1 MIGSVEKLIQLA
13 HENNST
19 IGQAMIKY
27 EASLKQ
33 ISEAEVLEQM
43 KHNWH
48 VMKESIATGIHEPK
62 RSKGGLIGGEAKT
75 LYDYCAAGHAM
86 LSGQNVMEAVSYA
99 MAVAEVNATMGHIV
113 ACPTAGSC
121 GIVPGVLKKIQEID
135 NLSDEQIA
143 VALMTCAGVGMVIA
157 HRASVSGAVGG
168 CQAECGAASAMAAAA
183 AVELRGGTPEQ
194 AGEACAMV
202 IKNVMGLVC
211 DPVAGLVEVPCAK
224 RNALGASL
232 AMVMADMA
240 LADVKSVIPVDE
252 VITAMGAVGRSLP
265 ESLRETARGGLAVT
279 PTGLALNKKIFGEQP
294 E

>member
-1 MIGSVEKLIQLA
+1 MIGSVEKLIELA
-13 HENNST
+13 RTNNSS

-27 EASLKQ
+27 EANLKQ
-33 ISEAEVLEQM
+33 ISEEEVLEKM
-43 KHNWH
+43 KYNWT
-48 VMKESIATGIHEPK
+48 VMKESIQTGIEEPK
-62 RSKGGLIGGEAKT
+62 KSKGGLIGGEARMLFDYCNAGKT
-75 LYDYCAAGHAM
+75 L
-86 LSGQNVMEAVSYA
+86 LSGKNVMEAVSYA
-99 MAVAEVNATMGHIV
+99 MAVAEVNATMGRIV

-121 GIVPGVLKKIQEID
+121 GIVPGVLKKIQEVD
-135 NLSDEQIA
+135 ELADEQIA
-143 VALMTCAGVGMVIA
+143 TALMTCAGIGMVIA

-183 AVELRGGTPEQ
+183 AVELRGGTPAQ

-224 RNALGASL
+224 RNAMGASL

-240 LADVKSVIPVDE
+240 LAGVKSVIPVDE
-252 VITAMGAVGRSLP
+252 VITAMGSVGRSLP

-279 PTGLALNKKIFGEQP
+279 PTGLALNEKIFGV
-294 E
+294 